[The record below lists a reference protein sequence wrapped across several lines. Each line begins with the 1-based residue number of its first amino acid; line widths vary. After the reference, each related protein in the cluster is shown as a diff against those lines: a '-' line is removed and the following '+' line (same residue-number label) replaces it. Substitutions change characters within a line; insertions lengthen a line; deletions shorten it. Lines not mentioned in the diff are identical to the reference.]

1 MTIIATWNVNSVRA
15 RLPRVLE
22 WLDEFKPDIALL
34 QELKATDETF
44 PRLEIEDR
52 GYNIEIHGQK
62 NFNGVGILSKS
73 PIEDVTRGLPNNEDD
88 DQARYIEGFT
98 AGLRVASIYLPNG
111 NPTFVEGEFQDDGS
125 PVLHEKYEYKLRW
138 MECLHDHMA
147 ERLTLDEAIVFGG
160 DYNIVPTDEDVHD
173 AEGWANDAL
182 CLPQS
187 RNRFRRLLHLGLT
200 DAYRVIHQEP
210 HKYSFLGLPTRGM
223 AERFRRPDRS
233 SAAVAPGDGPPEGL
247 RYRPR
252 PARQGKGIR
261 SHPCLVRNRMS
272 PQLREIIRFVTLGL
286 AFGLVWATVQ
296 FVNGQIRDFSKS

>member
-22 WLDEFKPDIALL
+22 WLDEFKPDVALL

-73 PIEDVTRGLPNNEDD
+73 PIEDVSRGLPNNEDD
-88 DQARYIEGFT
+88 EQARYIEGFT
-98 AGLRVASIYLPNG
+98 AGIRVASIYLPNG
-111 NPTFVEGEFQDDGS
+111 NPTFVEGEFQDDGI

-187 RNRFRRLLHLGLT
+187 RNRYRRLLHLGLT
-200 DAYRVIHQEP
+200 DAYRVIHHEP
-210 HKYSFLGLPTRGM
+210 HKYSFWDYQRG
-223 AERFRRPDRS
+223 AWQKDF
-233 SAAVAPGDGPPEGL
+233 G
-247 RYRPR
+247 
-252 PARQGKGIR
+252 
-261 SHPCLVRNRMS
+261 VRIDHLLLS
-272 PQLREIIRFVTLGL
+272 PQAADRLKDCDIDRGPRGKEKASDHTPVWCEIE
-286 AFGLVWATVQ
+286 
-296 FVNGQIRDFSKS
+296 